1 MTQKSKECFELVS
14 TFALLLASIGK
25 ASTCHTE
32 RGMTKRWERKVV
44 IMTVLA
50 DGLVELEPIPMTAK
64 KHGLILNL
72 SLHVCI

>member
-1 MTQKSKECFELVS
+1 MTQEKVKHFFNWFQPSP
-14 TFALLLASIGK
+14 LASIGK

-44 IMTVLA
+44 ITTVLA

-64 KHGLILNL
+64 KHGLI
-72 SLHVCI
+72 